1 MVEAPDS
8 HKKVDA
14 LEVCC
19 SCKSRWGRGNTWGG
33 GSTTHCKC
41 SEAGFHTGR
50 RYTVL
55 QGTQRNHQRVAG
67 TVRGGGGGD
76 GTRAQLV
83 NELGLEKRDIYSHAL
98 KYSVNYSGV
107 ILAVES

>member
-8 HKKVDA
+8 YKKVDA
-14 LEVCC
+14 LEVCGC
-19 SCKSRWGRGNTWGG
+19 SRSRWGRGNTWGG

-41 SEAGFHTGR
+41 SDAGCHTGR
-50 RYTVL
+50 RDTVL

-76 GTRAQLV
+76 GTRAQLA
-83 NELGLEKRDIYSHAL
+83 NELALEKRDIFLHAL
-98 KYSVNYSGV
+98 KYCVNYSGAT
-107 ILAVES
+107 LAMES